1 MLLALL
7 SAFLFSLSTP
17 FSKVLLSQ
25 ISPFQLAGLL
35 YLGGAIGV
43 FPFVLKSYL
52 TRLKNPATAEY
63 RTTRKGYLIGAVFF
77 GGILGPVFM
86 LFGLKY
92 AMSSSVALW
101 LNMELIFTAILGHLF
116 FKDRISRF
124 TWFSIA
130 AIITAS
136 ILISFGEGPSG
147 LLSAL
152 FVSLACF
159 CWGLDNNYTS
169 LIDNISPSQSTFI
182 KGIVAG
188 AINLLIGCLISG
200 GWNIPIYE
208 TFIAITLGCFA
219 YGLSITLYI
228 TSAQSIGA
236 VRGQII
242 FSTAPFIAV
251 LLSVLFLK
259 EKLTAFHIA
268 AMFIYA
274 ASLLFVALEKHDH
287 EHTHEDLEH
296 VHSHRHDDEHHDHI
310 HEEKDNVVVHSHFHK
325 HKPTIHAHFHFP
337 DLHHRH

>member
-1 MLLALL
+1 
-7 SAFLFSLSTP
+7 
-17 FSKVLLSQ
+17 
-25 ISPFQLAGLL
+25 
-35 YLGGAIGV
+35 
-43 FPFVLKSYL
+43 
-52 TRLKNPATAEY
+52 
-63 RTTRKGYLIGAVFF
+63 
-77 GGILGPVFM
+77 
-86 LFGLKY
+86 
-92 AMSSSVALW
+92 
-101 LNMELIFTAILGHLF
+101 
-116 FKDRISRF
+116 
-124 TWFSIA
+124 
-130 AIITAS
+130 
-136 ILISFGEGPSG
+136 
-147 LLSAL
+147 
-152 FVSLACF
+152 
-159 CWGLDNNYTS
+159 
-169 LIDNISPSQSTFI
+169 
-182 KGIVAG
+182 
-188 AINLLIGCLISG
+188 
-200 GWNIPIYE
+200 
-208 TFIAITLGCFA
+208 
-219 YGLSITLYI
+219 LSITLYI